1 MSTLGLR
8 CYRCGTE
15 YDYIGT
21 APHPGRCPG
30 CGSPCVPPAGD
41 LTIRA
46 SSCWQSANGLS
57 KISVRA
63 VDEQGRPF
71 VCEVAAQK
79 CRGKVV
85 TFSVEGMSAIPH
97 IDNALSHLPSE
108 IREEITAFGVTHLK
122 TSSRLS

>member
-8 CYRCGTE
+8 CYRCGTK

-21 APHPGRCPG
+21 APHPGRCPA
-30 CGSPCVPPAGD
+30 CESPCVPPAGD
-41 LTIRA
+41 LTIRT
-46 SSCWQSANGLS
+46 SSCWQGANGLS

-63 VDEQGRPF
+63 VDEQDRAF
-71 VCEVAAQK
+71 VCEVAAEK

-85 TFSVEGMSAIPH
+85 TFNVDGVPVMPH
-97 IDNALSHLPSE
+97 IGNALSHLPSE
-108 IREEITAFGVTHLK
+108 IRDEITAFGITDLK